1 MHMQIFCLGLGL
13 LVSGQVAA
21 TGPMSWQVNNRV
33 VVEHG
38 VLLIDQT
45 KSVREISVAQAKGG
59 FKADLGVGLFESRIK
74 AELIIGELNV
84 AGRRINLT
92 TRVTTAPVIYVAREL
107 PKDSCA
113 YKLVLAHEMK
123 HQDYDLEAL
132 RLLPDEIRQF
142 SQDVFAGNEL
152 EGGGD
157 PARWQNRFRSRFF
170 QQFNYVYQALGE
182 LRHPIIDSPEA
193 YRQLS
198 SQCNGEL
205 GRLLAGSVGKN
216 SARVTARVAK

>member
-1 MHMQIFCLGLGL
+1 MQIICLGLGL

-21 TGPMSWQVNNRV
+21 IGQMTWQVNNRV

-38 VLLIDQT
+38 VLLIDHT
-45 KSVREISVAQAKGG
+45 KSVKEISAAQAKGG

-74 AELIIGELNV
+74 AELVIGELNA

-113 YKLVLAHEMK
+113 YKLVLTHELK
-123 HQDYDLEAL
+123 HQDYDLEVL
-132 RLLPDEIRQF
+132 RLLPDEVRQF
-142 SQDVFAGNEL
+142 SQDVFAGDEL

-157 PARWQNRFRSRFF
+157 PARWQNRSRSRFF
-170 QQFNYVYQALGE
+170 QQFNYVYQSLGE

-205 GRLLAGSVGKN
+205 GRLLAGSGGKN
-216 SARVTARVAK
+216 IRARVAK

>member
-1 MHMQIFCLGLGL
+1 MRTHIFCLALGL
-13 LVSGQVAA
+13 LVSSQVAA
-21 TGPMSWQVNNRV
+21 IGQMSWQVNNRV

-38 VLLIDQT
+38 VLLIDHT
-45 KSVREISVAQAKGG
+45 KSVKEISAAQAKGG

-74 AELIIGELNV
+74 AELVMGEMN
-84 AGRRINLT
+84 AAWRRINLT

-113 YKLVLAHEMK
+113 YKLVLAHELK
-123 HQDYDLEAL
+123 HQDYDLEVL
-132 RLLPDEIRQF
+132 RLLPNEIRQF
-142 SQDVFAGNEL
+142 SQDVFAGDEL

-170 QQFNYVYQALGE
+170 QQFNYVYQGLGE

-205 GRLLAGSVGKN
+205 GRLLAGSGGKN
-216 SARVTARVAK
+216 SARATPRVAK